1 MESSE
6 LAESKAISQK
16 KQGENQQPPRI
27 VVLGVGNLLLRDEG
41 VGVHLVQRLKATN
54 RQYSNVEFID
64 AGTSMNIPAI
74 IDRVDKLI
82 ILDAVNGGKE
92 PGTVYHFDL
101 DQIDHRWN
109 TPLSFHQ
116 LGILDTLRI
125 LELLGKKP
133 KDIVVIGIEP
143 KLIDWGTEL
152 TPEIEAKLPQILKLV
167 EEEINETAKCIQEVK
182 E

>member
-6 LAESKAISQK
+6 LTKPKTILKRRAKNQRHQK
-16 KQGENQQPPRI
+16 I

-82 ILDAVNGGKE
+82 ILDAVDGGKE
-92 PGTVYHFDL
+92 PGTIYHFNL
-101 DQIDHRWN
+101 EEIDHRWN
-109 TPLSFHQ
+109 IPLSFHQ
-116 LGILDTLRI
+116 LGVLDSLRI

-133 KDIVVIGIEP
+133 KNIMVIGIEP
-143 KLIDWGTEL
+143 KLIEWGTEL
-152 TPEIEAKLPQILKLV
+152 TPEIQAKLPQVLKLI
-167 EEEINETAKCIQEVK
+167 EEEINETAKCIQEV